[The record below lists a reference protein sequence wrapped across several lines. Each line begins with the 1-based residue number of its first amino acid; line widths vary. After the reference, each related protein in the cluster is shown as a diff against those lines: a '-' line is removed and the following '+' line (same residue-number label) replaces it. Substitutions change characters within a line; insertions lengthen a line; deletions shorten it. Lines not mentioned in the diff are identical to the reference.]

1 MKNSSKRT
9 YSAYSIDA
17 MHLLGATIRA
27 ERKTKKMTEIELA
40 QRVGIARSVVQRI
53 EQGDMA
59 CGVGIVFEAAHIL
72 GITLFDAEPSR
83 LASQIKHIEDKLTL
97 LPKAI
102 HKKTKII
109 NDNF

>member
-1 MKNSSKRT
+1 MKKSSKRT

-27 ERKTKKMTEIELA
+27 ERKTKRMSELELA
-40 QRVGIARSVVQRI
+40 ERAGIARSVVQRI
-53 EQGDMA
+53 EKGDMS
-59 CGVGIVFEAAHIL
+59 CGVGIVFEAALIV
-72 GITLFDAEPSR
+72 GIPLFDADPSR
-83 LASQIKHIEDKLTL
+83 LASQIKSIEDKLTL

-102 HKKTKII
+102 HKKTRVI